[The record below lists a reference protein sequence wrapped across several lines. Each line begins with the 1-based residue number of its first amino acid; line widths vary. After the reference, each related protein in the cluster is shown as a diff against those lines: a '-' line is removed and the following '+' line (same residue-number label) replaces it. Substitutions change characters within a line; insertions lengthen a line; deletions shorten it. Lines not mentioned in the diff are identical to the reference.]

1 MYDLCAT
8 LPDDDVLCDSLA
20 EYAQACREAGG
31 SPGDWRAE
39 TTQCGKY
46 LISYYQACVYDLC
59 ATLPDDGV
67 LCDSLT
73 EYAQACRE
81 AGGSPGDW
89 RAETPQCGKYPIS
102 YHKYV

>member
-39 TTQCGKY
+39 TTQCGEY
-46 LISYYQACVYDLC
+46 LISYYESCVC
-59 ATLPDDGV
+59 MTCV
-67 LCDSLT
+67 SLMIC
-73 EYAQACRE
+73 YLIVWQSMLRFV
-81 AGGSPGDW
+81 GN
-89 RAETPQCGKYPIS
+89 
-102 YHKYV
+102 